1 MSELS
6 TPTPPSPWDRAQV
19 QGEGQPLGTA
29 RRSLSW
35 ESLKGPRT
43 FSQSQMTF
51 PTSCSMR
58 GLLILSV
65 LLGAVLGK
73 EDFVG

>member
-1 MSELS
+1 MSEIR
-6 TPTPPSPWDRAQV
+6 TPAPWDKAQV
-19 QGEGQPLGTA
+19 QGGGQLLAQPGDFC
-29 RRSLSW
+29 LSW
-35 ESLKGPRT
+35 ESLKGPRPLSWAELT
-43 FSQSQMTF
+43 FAA
-51 PTSCSMR
+51 SCSMR

>member
-1 MSELS
+1 MSASEL
-6 TPTPPSPWDRAQV
+6 PPPPLPV
-19 QGEGQPLGTA
+19 GQGPGARGGQLWSVV
-29 RRSLSW
+29 RRSVPW

-43 FSQSQMTF
+43 LSRSQLTF
-51 PTSCSMR
+51 PTGYRMR

-73 EDFVG
+73 EDFAG

>member
-1 MSELS
+1 
-6 TPTPPSPWDRAQV
+6 
-19 QGEGQPLGTA
+19 
-29 RRSLSW
+29 
-35 ESLKGPRT
+35 
-43 FSQSQMTF
+43 MTF
-51 PTSCSMR
+51 PTGCSMQ